1 MELQKLINEIYE
13 ELGNPSINRQRNRHL
28 NSYLEELLSY
38 QKNHPEAIDV
48 PTALE
53 LYCDEHPD
61 ASECKIY
68 DD

>member
-13 ELGNPSINRQRNRHL
+13 ELENPSINRQRSRHL
-28 NSYLEELLSY
+28 NSYLEELLNY
-38 QKNHPEAIDV
+38 QKNHPEELNV
-48 PTALE
+48 PTSLE
-53 LYCDEHPD
+53 LYCDSNPD